1 MGIGEKIFFLYF
13 IRMRIFITTFI
24 FLIIACTAFA
34 ESYSVYKPDNF
45 NTSKPNDPDERV
57 LFILD
62 FSQSMTEEIGGEKKV
77 DLMLKT
83 MAKILP
89 TINKNTWVGLRVYGH
104 RMGFTQYDACKAS
117 KLAVPITA
125 SSGASIQE
133 SLSKTKPHGMTPI
146 TFSLKK
152 AVESDFTGYSGQ
164 KHIILLTDG
173 GENCDESPCV
183 WAMELIKT
191 RKDVKIDVI
200 AFNISE
206 KDDLDQ
212 LQCTALVTT
221 GKFYSART
229 AAELARSLQNSINHK
244 KQVEAKIIPNS

>member
-1 MGIGEKIFFLYF
+1 MKSL
-13 IRMRIFITTFI
+13 I
-24 FLIIACTAFA
+24 FLLVFFSLFPIAWAA
-34 ESYSVYKPDNF
+34 SYNVYKPNEF
-45 NTSKPNDPDERV
+45 ASSKLDDTNEKV

-62 FSQSMTEEIGGEKKV
+62 FSNSMEEEIAGKKKV

-83 MAKILP
+83 MAQILP
-89 TINKNTWVGLRVYGH
+89 TINKNTAVGLRVYGH
-104 RMGFTQYDACKAS
+104 RIGFTQYDACKAS
-117 KLAVPITA
+117 TLLVPINSA
-125 SSGASIQE
+125 NAELIQAK
-133 SLSKTKPHGMTPI
+133 LSKTHPRGMTPI

-152 AVESDFTGYSGQ
+152 AVESDFAGFSGQ

-173 GENCDESPCV
+173 GENCDESPCT
-183 WAMELIKT
+183 WAMEFIKT

-221 GKFYSART
+221 GKFYSANT
-229 AAELARSLQNSINHK
+229 AAELAKSLQKSLNPK
-244 KQVEAKIIPNS
+244 KQVEAKIITNP